1 MKFLIIAGALILLI
15 GAPVSLFLLS
25 SPSTIELSPEL
36 KILGSDNTLHVK
48 VTNPHGVR
56 SWRVRLQQGG
66 SVSQSGADAPADRL
80 MFWRKNLPPSTY
92 KVQLPANPKAG
103 FRSGPA
109 RLVLEATSNDLRGKT
124 DSRIY
129 DVIVNLD
136 PPRVEA
142 DGAQHYIN
150 LGGAE
155 LVTFKVSGYWT
166 EAGVRVGKHEFRS
179 FTMPGSAD
187 PNQRFCLFGYP
198 WDTPAGT
205 APVVF
210 ARNPAGQE
218 ARASFWFKVFP
229 KVWRKRSLELD
240 DAFLE
245 KAVNEIEPGG
255 SGALLERFLKIN
267 GATRRENNR
276 TMAELK
282 RQTEEKFLWKVPF
295 EQLSNSQVEAQFA
308 DIRSYVYQ
316 GKKVDEQTH
325 LGFDLSKTA
334 AAPVVSSNSGKV
346 VFAGR
351 LGIYGNCVVV
361 DHGYGLQSI
370 YAHLSALSV
379 KAGDAVDRRQE
390 LGRSG
395 ATGLAGGDHLH
406 YSMQIDGVQ
415 VNPVE
420 WWDSHWIQ
428 DRVLSK
434 LPAGVVSH

>member
-1 MKFLIIAGALILLI
+1 VKSLLIAGALIVLI

-25 SPSTIELSPEL
+25 SATTVELQPEL
-36 KILGSDNTLHVK
+36 KVLGSDNALGVK
-48 VTNPHGVR
+48 FTNPHGVK
-56 SWRVRLQQGG
+56 SWRVRLEQG
-66 SVSQSGADAPADRL
+66 SAVSQSGADAPADRVL
-80 MFWRKNLPPSTY
+80 FWRKNLPPSTY
-92 KVQLPANPKAG
+92 KLQLPASPKSG

-109 RLVLEATSNDLRGKT
+109 KLTLEATSNDLRART
-124 DSRIY
+124 DSRSY

-136 PPRVEA
+136 PPRVET

-166 EAGVRVGKHEFRS
+166 EAGVRVGKYEFRS
-179 FTMPGSAD
+179 FPMPGGGD
-187 PNQRFCLFGYP
+187 PAQRFCLFAYP
-198 WDTPAGT
+198 WDTPTGIS
-205 APVVF
+205 PVVF

-229 KVWRKRSLELD
+229 KVWRKRTLELD

-255 SGALLERFLKIN
+255 TGNLLERFLKIN
-267 GATRRENNR
+267 RETRRANNLA
-276 TMAELK
+276 MAELR

-308 DIRSYVYQ
+308 DIRSYAYQ

-370 YAHLSALSV
+370 YAHLSSIAV
-379 KAGDAVDRRQE
+379 KPGDVVERRQE

-406 YSMQIDGVQ
+406 YSMQLDGVQ
-415 VNPVE
+415 INPVE

-434 LPAGVVSH
+434 LPAGMVSR